1 MASYPLGFVTP
12 SEPGMVVPEL
22 ILFSQDGEGEGCP
35 STFLDTHFRSRGEE
49 VGQEA
54 GDWCSGFLVMNY
66 QFLSLYLLVKSGV
79 FSSVHLNGKQ
89 TPRV

>member
-22 ILFSQDGEGEGCP
+22 IPFSQDGEGEGCP
-35 STFLDTHFRSRGEE
+35 STFLDTHFQSRREE

-54 GDWCSGFLVMNY
+54 GD
-66 QFLSLYLLVKSGV
+66 
-79 FSSVHLNGKQ
+79 
-89 TPRV
+89 